1 MDVTDEQWAVLEP
14 LIPVEERE
22 PSGRGRP
29 WRPARDVFNGILWI
43 LQTGARWQDLPARY
57 PPYQTVHRRFSQ
69 WVDTGVF
76 DLMLQALAE
85 DLYDRGGLDLSECF
99 IDGTFVVAKKG
110 APTWDR
116 PSGARVRRSW
126 QLQTALVFLSPST
139 SHLLRHMKSPLLN
152 RLSPQVLSIHHP
164 NV

>member
-1 MDVTDEQWAVLEP
+1 MDVTDEQWAMLES
-14 LIPVEERE
+14 LIPEEERQ

-57 PPYQTVHRRFSQ
+57 PPYQTVHRRFSH

-99 IDGTFVVAKKG
+99 IYVILKLRTRSTVVSA
-110 APTWDR
+110 
-116 PSGARVRRSW
+116 
-126 QLQTALVFLSPST
+126 
-139 SHLLRHMKSPLLN
+139 
-152 RLSPQVLSIHHP
+152 
-164 NV
+164 